1 MSTPTSPSLSILESF
16 LKDQTSIPSSS
27 VAPIVRT
34 LYIGPFFDPIKC
46 FRAVRRGDDSFCFVS
61 TNGSEVTTTI
71 GTEPLHVVRTR
82 SDEQPITSTS
92 TFLSDTVIQDPLSTL
107 QSLTKKYHIPDEF
120 RHEVSQLNGIAFG
133 FVGFDAVRQFEPK
146 LRTVG
151 NQPKDVLQIPEAVL
165 MVCTSLIVVTGQSM
179 HIMALCPLEMKNLHE
194 GYAAA
199 LARIDE
205 LESRISS
212 PIVSLR
218 VRDFD
223 GEPSGGIGVSNA
235 GGDGREGY
243 CNHVSFL
250 QSRIAAGDMVQ
261 TVPSHRIEIKTPSH
275 PLNVWRSLRQV
286 SPSKYSFYVEC
297 KHDVVLIGASPELL
311 VSVRGGQVV
320 ETHPIAGTR
329 SRGVDSAEDERL
341 KADLLSDEKER
352 AEHIMLVDLG
362 RNDLNRICKP
372 ESVHV
377 PRLMQVDLFSH
388 VMHIVSVV
396 RGELREDRTSLDAF
410 RSVFPAG
417 TVSGAP
423 KIMAIEHIYNLE
435 KERRGVYAGAV
446 GFFELSGRNTE
457 TCIAIRTI
465 LFLGTGVN
473 QKCYLQAGGGIV
485 LDSNSE
491 AEYQETIQ
499 KMSAPLAAIKAA
511 ENTLLQSGPLAMAS
525 ASSIVSAEHNKFFI
539 AAIEA
544 SNYSDSDIII
554 SSNTDE
560 QDAARQRSLMPATP
574 TRSFVRGALVSD
586 KKGSILLI
594 DNYDSF
600 TYNLYQLLARFGKVT
615 VVRNDK
621 ISVEEAKDLEPSH
634 LVLGPGPCSPSEA
647 GICNSLLAAFQG
659 VIPILGVCL
668 GSEVIVEH
676 FGGKIDVCSEIKHG
690 KTSSLLHDGSG
701 VFSGVAQG
709 VTAVRYHSLAA
720 FPEDL
725 KQNAPTLEVTSSAED
740 SHIIMGV
747 RHKKFAIEGVQFHP
761 ESILTDQGEKMVSNF
776 ISWKTGLWP
785 QGHAPSSILQQI
797 VDSRRIDIK
806 RAKEITSEE
815 TLRSMIT
822 QFSAPISLLERIV
835 EQRPDV
841 AIVAEIKRAS
851 PSKGM
856 IAKDANASHLA
867 KSFAACGVAG
877 ISVLTEPTYFKGSLE
892 DLALSRREVELES
905 IECKRPRPAFLRKDF
920 IIDEYQLFEAAAHG
934 ADSVL
939 LIVAILTEAQLLS
952 LLTSSRKLGMEPLV
966 EVADEYELERAL
978 RVGAHLIG
986 VNARDL
992 HTFVVSTEAACRVIQ
1007 AGRAISDSK
1016 KSPIVFVGL
1025 SGVKSHKDMNS
1036 YHRSGAHAALVGEHL
1051 MRVRSVPRA
1060 IANLLGKPATPLIK
1074 ICGICS
1080 VEDAL
1085 SALEAGADILGIIF
1099 APSSKRLITIE
1110 VAQQIIQ
1117 AIRAI
1122 QKECEPSSSSSQ
1134 APLESI
1140 VDACDTK
1147 TLICGVFADQSTEDV
1162 AKIVSSV
1169 SLDIIQFSGA
1179 SDTMYIPERNPP
1191 LFCFKATHVRDD
1203 TVINFEADSTLKNSS
1218 NAFMLLDSF
1227 DPAVGGGTGRVFDWK
1242 RLASMRLPSM
1252 FALAGGL
1259 QPDNVSRAVDT
1270 LHPFII
1276 DVCSGV
1282 EAKARIKNKEK
1293 MGLFSR
1299 NAYAAALKR
1308 PNIKTVINALV
1319 DGGRPTPYEVSSC
1332 IAASVFGPATSAQLS
1347 SLLTALSLRL
1357 DVLHDPQVLIRSRN
1371 VLLSQACNLKIP
1383 QGFRTLDIVG
1393 TGGDGS
1399 DTFNV
1404 STAAALV
1411 VGAVARSQG
1420 VKDLLITKHGNR
1432 SSAGP
1437 CGSADFIEAQGAV
1450 ALTVAG
1456 SQSMLDSTNFAFL
1469 FAPAFHPAMSAV
1481 RQVRREIGI
1490 RTIFNL
1496 LGPLINPVQP
1506 NLMVLGVSKRALGP
1520 VFAAILSSLPEI
1532 QSALVVYSS
1541 NGWDEIAPF
1550 GTTMFWR
1557 VEKQKVTEFVTT
1569 PADFGLSEFPA
1580 EAVLGGSPAE
1590 NVARWRRLIQGG
1602 EKSEDEALEAFVS
1615 ATAGA
1620 ALWIAGVATDLKS
1633 SVEMAQRAIRSGVV
1647 GEFVNNVFQN

>member
-1 MSTPTSPSLSILESF
+1 MSSTPSLSNLESF
-16 LKDQTSIPSSS
+16 LHDTAVLPSFS

-61 TNGSEVTTTI
+61 TNGGAVTTTI

-82 SDEQPITSTS
+82 SDEQPYLSTS
-92 TFLSDTVIQDPLSTL
+92 TFLSDTVVQDPLNTL
-107 QSLTKKYHIPDEF
+107 QSLTKKFHIPEEF
-120 RHEVSQLNGIAFG
+120 RHEVSQLNGVAFG

-146 LRTVG
+146 LRSVG
-151 NQPKDVLQIPEAVL
+151 NTPNDVLQIPEAVL
-165 MVCTSLIVVTGQSM
+165 MVCSSLIVVTGQSM
-179 HIMALCPLEMKNLHE
+179 HIMALCPLETKNLHE

-199 LARIDE
+199 IARIDE

-212 PIVSLR
+212 PITSLR

-223 GEPSGGIGVSNA
+223 GLPSGGIGESNA
-235 GGDGREGY
+235 GGDGRDGY
-243 CNHVSFL
+243 CKHVSFL

-261 TVPSHRIEIKTPSH
+261 TVPSHRIELKTPSH

-297 KHDVVLIGASPELL
+297 KNNMVLVGASPELL
-311 VSVRGGQVV
+311 VSVRGGTV

-329 SRGVDSAEDERL
+329 SRGVDAAEDERL

-377 PRLMQVDLFSH
+377 PRLMQVDFFSH

-396 RGELREDRTSLDAF
+396 RGKLREDRTSLDAF

-465 LFLGTGVN
+465 LFLGTGIN

-491 AEYQETIQ
+491 AEYQETMQ
-499 KMSAPLAAIKAA
+499 KMSAPLAAVKAA
-511 ENTLLQSGPLAMAS
+511 ENTLLQSGPLAIAAAS
-525 ASSIVSAEHNKFFI
+525 TIISAAHNKFF
-539 AAIEA
+539 ASAIV
-544 SNYSDSDIII
+544 STGVSDSD
-554 SSNTDE
+554 NTREEE
-560 QDAARQRSLMPATP
+560 QQASLQSSLMPATP
-574 TRSFVRGALVSD
+574 TRSFVRGAPLSD

-621 ISVEEAKDLEPSH
+621 ISVEEAKELEPSH

-647 GICNSLLAAFQG
+647 GVCNSLLTAFQG
-659 VIPILGVCL
+659 IIPILGVCL

-701 VFSGVAQG
+701 VFAGVAQG

-720 FPEDL
+720 FPDDL
-725 KQNAPTLEVTSSAED
+725 KKNAPFLDVTSSAED
-740 SHIIMGV
+740 SHIVMGV

-761 ESILTDQGEKMVSNF
+761 ESILTDQGERMVSNF
-776 ISWKTGLWP
+776 ISWKEGIWP
-785 QGHAPSSILQQI
+785 KGVPPSSILQQI
-797 VDSRRIDIK
+797 VNSRRNDIMM
-806 RAKEITSEE
+806 AKETTSEE
-815 TLRSMIT
+815 TLRSMIPH
-822 QFSAPISLLERIV
+822 FSAPISLLERIV

-856 IAKDANASHLA
+856 IAKDANASSLA
-867 KSFAACGVAG
+867 QSYAACGVAG

-892 DLALSRREVELES
+892 DLATSRRDVERDS
-905 IECKRPRPAFLRKDF
+905 IEGKRPRPAFLRKDF
-920 IIDEYQLFEAAAHG
+920 IIDEYQLVEAAAYG

-939 LIVAILTEAQLLS
+939 LIVAILTETQLSS
-952 LLTSSRKLGMEPLV
+952 LLTSSRKLGIEPLV
-966 EVADEYELERAL
+966 EVADEYELDRAL

-992 HTFVVSTEAACRVIQ
+992 HTFVVSTDAACRVIQ
-1007 AGRAISDSK
+1007 AGRVLSNEK
-1016 KSPIVFVGL
+1016 KAPIVFVGL
-1025 SGVKSHKDMNS
+1025 SGVKSHVDMNN
-1036 YHRSGAHAALVGEHL
+1036 YRRSGAHAALVGEHL

-1060 IANLLGKPATPLIK
+1060 IASLLGKPVPPLIK

-1085 SALEAGADILGIIF
+1085 SAYEAGADIIGIIF
-1099 APSSKRLITIE
+1099 APSSKRLVTIE
-1110 VAQQIIQ
+1110 VAQQISK
-1117 AIRAI
+1117 AIRSLTNDY
-1122 QKECEPSSSSSQ
+1122 KSSSSSS
-1134 APLESI
+1134 LDSL
-1140 VDACDTK
+1140 VDACDSK
-1147 TLICGVFADQSTEDV
+1147 TLICGVFADQSADDV
-1162 AKIVSSV
+1162 AKVISSV
-1169 SLDIIQFSGA
+1169 SLDIVQFSGA
-1179 SDTMYIPERNPP
+1179 SDVVLIPEQDPP
-1191 LFCFKATHVRDD
+1191 LFCFKATHVRED
-1203 TVINFEADSTLKNSS
+1203 TVINNVESVSTQHKSNSVI
-1218 NAFMLLDSF
+1218 MLLDSF
-1227 DPAVGGGTGRVFDWK
+1227 DPFVGGGTGRAFDWK
-1242 RLASMRLPSM
+1242 RLASMSSLPKF

-1282 EAKARIKNKEK
+1282 EAKARTKDKVK

-1299 NAYAAALKR
+1299 NLNAAAMKR
-1308 PNIKTVINALV
+1308 PSIKGVIQALV

-1332 IAASVFGPATSAQLS
+1332 IAASVFGPATAPQLS
-1347 SLLTALSLRL
+1347 ALLTALSLRL

-1371 VLLSQACNLKIP
+1371 VLLSQACNLKLP
-1383 QGFRTLDIVG
+1383 TGFRTIDIVG

-1420 VKDLLITKHGNR
+1420 VQDLLVTKHGNR

-1437 CGSADFIEAQGAV
+1437 CGSADFIEAQGAI

-1456 SQSMLDSTNFAFL
+1456 SQSMLDRTNFAFL

-1481 RQVRREIGI
+1481 RQVRRDIGI

-1496 LGPLINPVQP
+1496 LGPLINPVLP
-1506 NLMVLGVSKRALGP
+1506 NFMVLGVSKRDLGP
-1520 VFAAILSSLPEI
+1520 VFASILSSLPEI
-1532 QSALVVYSS
+1532 ESALVVFSS

-1550 GTTMFWR
+1550 GTTLFWR
-1557 VEKQKVTEFVTT
+1557 VERQKVTEFVTT
-1569 PADFGLSEFPA
+1569 PADFGLEEFPA
-1580 EAVLGGSPAE
+1580 EAVLGGSPAD
-1590 NVARWRRLIQGG
+1590 NVARWRKLIKGNNDD
-1602 EKSEDEALEAFVS
+1602 KALEAFVS

-1620 ALWIAGVATDLKS
+1620 ALWIAGVGESLVG
-1633 SVEMAQRAIRSGVV
+1633 SVEMAKSALRSGVV
-1647 GEFVNNVFQN
+1647 GQFVESVFEVETSSL